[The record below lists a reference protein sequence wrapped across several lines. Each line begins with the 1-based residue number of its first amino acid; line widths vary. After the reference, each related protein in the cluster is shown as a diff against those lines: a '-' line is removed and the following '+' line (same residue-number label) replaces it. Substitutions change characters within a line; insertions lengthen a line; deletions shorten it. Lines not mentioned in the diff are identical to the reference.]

1 MKNRILSILALLLLF
16 AMLASTFAACKD
28 TPQDD
33 PEQNTDSESS
43 SETQG
48 ETEGSTE
55 GTTNQEA
62 EKEPVRESLLS
73 GDYASLIEN
82 AYWLSNGV
90 TAYYTN
96 PIRNAYAVE
105 NQKMNLTYNFDPE
118 KPQLVTALT
127 TPGGKPYIT
136 DTMDV
141 YVKMDNGKTF
151 YASESSTAGTANIY
165 RFGYYYYDVH
175 LADQN
180 FTNEVKF
187 TGDKDLNLSGLRQ
200 CRDTTTP
207 VVTDGVLTT
216 TITSS
221 VDPYI
226 YGNLKF
232 RTNEVNNLQL
242 TMRTTSV
249 AEIQLYIKI
258 GSDEFSNDRWVVL
271 PVINDGEWHTY
282 NFALNDLTIK
292 DYSGTVNAIR
302 LDFVG
307 SPGDTVE
314 IKDLKVNRMITDNA
328 PPLYLDRTLHVYSDK
343 MNHVV
348 RICAMLDT
356 DGIAEIGQ
364 ITDIAA
370 DTVDKLIVKDAQGE
384 HTSLDG
390 VDWATAEYIAF
401 DVKGVGIFGYILLKD
416 ASSGSMKVTLED
428 SKYRIVQYTTPKNG
442 TILAPQGST
451 ENDFYMG
458 QRIYTDLTHDFEAF
472 RKAAYEER
480 NPLSP
485 ENIKVD
491 TEKAPMAAYAGYD
504 AIRGAYKFT
513 MEPESSFN
521 TPYYKVWNKHYNLVF
536 DITGDDHDR
545 NVYVMT
551 YAHGTCL
558 ENGVLLGEGDML
570 LPVPLEVC
578 KNFAHEHEEPLFDNG
593 DDRYSETY
601 FPMTLKAG
609 DTDHYSVLNLYQN
622 WGNFPLK
629 QISSIQFFAPYYHL
643 STGVSESNCIAPY
656 YVYHKDL
663 QTLPDHRAMSAPL
676 WSEMDNPTNGVQPQH
691 TSGGYHYFLQYTDA
705 EGNHYATDNTRNVIN
720 SYGPTY
726 ADIDMDYITDD
737 GKIKVTYNH
746 MEMPQ
751 TDENR
756 TYYQMTYEVLED
768 VSFENLK
775 RDFSFYSVRGL
786 LGDYGKMGYLNS
798 DNQPAYTDLGTD
810 SDAVYFTL
818 GDQYPYFDMFKLIN
832 GTVNDFVNISFLIKD
847 AKFIIGGQETDVP
860 FVVRKESFKA
870 YLTLDLEQ
878 VTFKKG
884 DKFTINAIIMPWGSQ
899 LTDYAVANPDKNVLD
914 VRQNSLIDSV
924 KLDMTTGEDI
934 SNAFLPMIKS
944 KDGKAEFTIS
954 GGENNIVLRVF
965 GFDTLS
971 VPKVYEKINGEW
983 VEYKL
988 NSLGSPDKEGYEH
1001 YYDGYMVYYDG
1012 DGTFSY
1018 SFVVAMADKART
1030 FKVELDKD
1038 FKGWPTDPKHDN
1050 SNNTQPPVELPLMV
1064 YFTPEQIA
1072 EFAKH
1077 NSGLGEITKAEDGSY
1092 VRLHG
1097 NGTAQEAYFNVFAG
1111 NIKQTGQYVAI
1122 RYRTPKSDTP
1132 QFGNIEF
1139 FAGNQGDAPSGQAD
1153 FAYTSGLIEDGE
1165 WHVLV
1170 FDLASFLPKAF
1181 LPADDGTYSTKYLR
1195 LDAFGVVTPPEVYMD
1210 IAWIGMDASLDEI
1223 KAECQDM
1230 ENIQL
1235 ATGINQIELIPTK

>member
-1 MKNRILSILALLLLF
+1 MKKKLLSALALLLLVS
-16 AMLASTFAACKD
+16 MLAGTLAACKD
-28 TPQDD
+28 KPQDD
-33 PEQNTDSESS
+33 PEQTTD
-43 SETQG
+43 
-48 ETEGSTE
+48 
-55 GTTNQEA
+55 NQESTA
-62 EKEPVRESLLS
+62 PPEEEIVHESILT
-73 GDYASLIEN
+73 GEYASLVEN

-90 TAYYTN
+90 NAYYAN
-96 PIRNAYAVE
+96 PIRNAYTVE
-105 NQKMNLTYNFDPE
+105 NQKMKLNYSFDPE
-118 KPQLVTALT
+118 KPQQVTSLT

-151 YASESSTAGTANIY
+151 YASESSAAGTANIY

-187 TGDKDLNLSGLRQ
+187 TGDRDLNLEALRQ
-200 CRDTTTP
+200 CRDTTEP

-226 YGNLKF
+226 YGNVKF

-258 GSDEFSNDRWVVL
+258 GSDDFSNARWVVL

-282 NFALNDLTIK
+282 NFALNDLTIE
-292 DYSGTVNAIR
+292 DYSGMVNAIR
-302 LDFVG
+302 LDFIG
-307 SPGDTVE
+307 SPGDKVE
-314 IKDLKVNRMITDNA
+314 IKDLKVNRMVTDNA

-356 DGIAEIGQ
+356 AGIAEIGQ

-401 DVKGVGIFGYILLKD
+401 DVKGTGIFGYILLKD

-428 SKYRIVQYTTPKNG
+428 GKYRIVQYTTPKDG

-472 RKAAYEER
+472 RRAAYEER

-521 TPYYKVWNKHYNLVF
+521 TPYYEVWNKHYNLVF
-536 DITGDDHDR
+536 DITGDDRDR
-545 NVYVMT
+545 NIYVMT

-609 DTDHYSVLNLYQN
+609 ETDHYSVLNLYQN

-676 WSEMDNPTNGVQPQH
+676 WSEMENPVNGKQPQH

-705 EGNHYATDNTRNVIN
+705 DGNHYATDNTKNVIN

-726 ADIDMDYITDD
+726 ADIDMSYITDD

-775 RDFSFYSVRGL
+775 RDFSFYSIRGL

-810 SDAVYFTL
+810 SEAVYYTL
-818 GDQYPYFDMFKLIN
+818 GDQYPYFDMFKIVT
-832 GTVNDFVNISFLIKD
+832 GHMDDYVNVSFLIKD
-847 AKFIIGGQETDVP
+847 AKFVIGGQETNVS
-860 FVVRKESFKA
+860 FVIKKELYKT

-899 LTDYAVANPDKNVLD
+899 LTDYKAEHPDQNVLD
-914 VRQNSLIDSV
+914 VRQNSIIDPLKVDVAVGENVSSV
-924 KLDMTTGEDI
+924 
-934 SNAFLPMIKS
+934 FLPGIKAAN
-944 KDGKAEFTIS
+944 DTAEFTLS
-954 GGENNIVLRVF
+954 GGENNISLRVY
-965 GFDTLS
+965 GFSALS
-971 VPKVYEKINGEW
+971 VPKIYEKVDGKW
-983 VEYKL
+983 VEYKV
-988 NSLGSPDKEGYEH
+988 NSLDNPDTKGFHH
-1001 YYDGYMVYYDG
+1001 YYDGYMVHYDG

-1018 SFVVAMADKART
+1018 SFVVTMSDKART
-1030 FKVELDKD
+1030 FKVELDKE
-1038 FKGWPTDPKHDN
+1038 FTGWPEDPDPEQSKPDTPDVPKTPMN
-1050 SNNTQPPVELPLMV
+1050 L
-1064 YFTPEQIA
+1064 YFTPAQLEAQKVSA
-1072 EFAKH
+1072 AGFGKFELA
-1077 NSGLGEITKAEDGSY
+1077 SDGSY
-1092 VRLHG
+1092 LRLYG
-1097 NGTAQEAYFNVFAG
+1097 DNASGEAYFTIFTDNRDESGKYAV
-1111 NIKQTGQYVAI
+1111 I
-1122 RYRTPKSDTP
+1122 RYRTTPSDVP

-1139 FAGNQGDAPSGQAD
+1139 FSGTTTAGPTGNKDYAFTPGI
-1153 FAYTSGLIEDGE
+1153 IEDGE
-1165 WHVLV
+1165 WHVMV
-1170 FDLASFLPKAF
+1170 FDLEAFGLASFT
-1181 LPADDGTYSTKYLR
+1181 PADDGTFTAKFLR
-1195 LDAFGVVTPPEVYMD
+1195 LDAFGVVTAETTYMD
-1210 IAWIGMDASLDEI
+1210 IAYVAMNDSLDEI
-1223 KAECQDM
+1223 KEFCADLDS
-1230 ENIQL
+1230 IQL
-1235 ATGINQIELIPTK
+1235 ATAFGAVENVPTK

>member
-1 MKNRILSILALLLLF
+1 MKKKILTALALLLLVS
-16 AMLASTFAACKD
+16 MLAGTLAACKD
-28 TPQDD
+28 RPQDD
-33 PEQNTDSESS
+33 PEQTTD
-43 SETQG
+43 
-48 ETEGSTE
+48 
-55 GTTNQEA
+55 NQETTPPEE
-62 EKEPVRESLLS
+62 EKETVHESLLS
-73 GDYASLIEN
+73 GDYASLVEN

-90 TAYYTN
+90 NAYYAN
-96 PIRNAYAVE
+96 PIRNAYTVE
-105 NQKMNLTYNFDPE
+105 NQKMKLNYSFDPE
-118 KPQLVTALT
+118 KPQQVTSLT

-151 YASESSTAGTANIY
+151 YASESSAAGTANIY

-187 TGDKDLNLSGLRQ
+187 TGDRDLNLESLRQ
-200 CRDTTTP
+200 CRDTTEP

-226 YGNLKF
+226 YGNVKF

-258 GSDEFSNDRWVVL
+258 GSDDFSNARWVVL

-282 NFALNDLTIK
+282 NFALNDLTIE
-292 DYSGTVNAIR
+292 DYSGMVNAIR
-302 LDFVG
+302 LDFIG
-307 SPGDTVE
+307 SPGDKVE
-314 IKDLKVNRMITDNA
+314 IKDLKVNRMVTDNA

-356 DGIAEIGQ
+356 AGIAEIGQ

-401 DVKGVGIFGYILLKD
+401 DVKGTGIFGYILLKD

-428 SKYRIVQYTTPKNG
+428 GKYRIVQYTTPKDG

-521 TPYYKVWNKHYNLVF
+521 TPYYEVWNKHYNLVF
-536 DITGDDHDR
+536 DITGDDRDR
-545 NVYVMT
+545 NIYVMT

-609 DTDHYSVLNLYQN
+609 ETDHYSVLNLYQN

-676 WSEMDNPTNGVQPQH
+676 WSEMENPINGKQPQH

-705 EGNHYATDNTRNVIN
+705 DGNHYATDNTKNVIN

-726 ADIDMDYITDD
+726 ADIDMSYITDD

-810 SDAVYFTL
+810 SEAVYYTL
-818 GDQYPYFDMFKLIN
+818 GDQYPYFDMFKMVTGHMDDYIN
-832 GTVNDFVNISFLIKD
+832 VSFLIKD
-847 AKFIIGGQETDVP
+847 AKFVIGGQETNVS
-860 FVVRKESFKA
+860 FVIKKELYKA

-899 LTDYAVANPDKNVLD
+899 LTDYKAANPDKNVLD
-914 VRQNSLIDSV
+914 VRENSL
-924 KLDMTTGEDI
+924 LDPVTLDIVTGEDV
-934 SNAFLPMIKS
+934 SSPFLPMVKA
-944 KDGKAEFTIS
+944 KDNKAEFTVS
-954 GGENNIVLRVF
+954 GGENNIALRVF

-971 VPKVYEKINGEW
+971 VPKVYEKIGGEW

-988 NSLGSPDKEGYEH
+988 NSLGSPDNKGYEH

-1018 SFVVAMADKART
+1018 SFVVTMSDKDRT
-1030 FKVELDKD
+1030 FKVELDTA
-1038 FKGWPTDPKHDN
+1038 FKGWPDDPVPGAN
-1050 SNNTQPPVELPLMV
+1050 QPPAPEAPLNI
-1064 YFTPEQIA
+1064 YFTPAQLKDA
-1072 EFAKH
+1072 STTSNGF
-1077 NSGLGEITKAEDGSY
+1077 GEITLADDGSY
-1092 VRLHG
+1092 LRLYG
-1097 NGTAQEAYFNVFAG
+1097 NNSAPEAYFTLFTGGNVG
-1111 NIKQTGQYVAI
+1111 ETGQYVAI
-1122 RYRTPKSDTP
+1122 RYRTVVAAEP

-1139 FAGNQGDAPSGQAD
+1139 FSATKGSAPSGNKD
-1153 FAYTSGLIEDGE
+1153 YAYTPGLIEDGE
-1165 WHVLV
+1165 WHVMV
-1170 FDLASFLPKAF
+1170 FDLATYLSETF
-1181 LPADDGTYSTKYLR
+1181 LPAEDGTYSAQYLR
-1195 LDAFGVVTPPEVYMD
+1195 LDAFGKIMSTDAYMD
-1210 IAWIGMDASLDEI
+1210 IAWVGMDPSLDEI
-1223 KAECQDM
+1223 KAECQDLS
-1230 ENIQL
+1230 EIQL
-1235 ATGINQIELIPTK
+1235 VTGYAQIELVPTK

>member
-1 MKNRILSILALLLLF
+1 MKKRILSILSLLLLCS
-16 AMLASTFAACKD
+16 MLLGMLAACKD
-28 TPQDD
+28 QPQDD
-33 PEQNTDSESS
+33 PEDT
-43 SETQG
+43 TQG
-48 ETEGSTE
+48 TTQGTEGST
-55 GTTNQEA
+55 TPPEA
-62 EKEPVRESLLS
+62 EKEPVHESLLT
-73 GDYASLIEN
+73 GNYAALIEN

-90 TAYYTN
+90 NAYYTN
-96 PIRNAYAVE
+96 VSRSAYAIE
-105 NQKMNLTYNFDPE
+105 NQKMKLTYNFDPE
-118 KPQLVTALT
+118 KPQQVTALT
-127 TPGGKPYIT
+127 TPGGKPYIS

-141 YVKMDNGKTF
+141 YVKMDDGNTY
-151 YASESSTAGTANIY
+151 YASKSSAPGTANIY

-175 LADQN
+175 LADQGFTN
-180 FTNEVKF
+180 KTEFTNEKA
-187 TGDKDLNLSGLRQ
+187 LRLEGFSQ
-200 CRDTTTP
+200 FRDTTEP
-207 VVTDGVLTT
+207 VITDGVLTT

-226 YGNLKF
+226 YGGIKF
-232 RTNEVNNLQL
+232 RTAEVNNLQL
-242 TMRTTSV
+242 TMRTTNVS
-249 AEIQLYIKI
+249 EIQLYVKL
-258 GSDEFSNDRWVVL
+258 GSDEYTDTRWVRL
-271 PVINDGEWHTY
+271 PVNTDGEWHTY

-292 DYSGTVNAIR
+292 DYSDNSTVNGLR

-307 SPGDTVE
+307 AGGDTVE
-314 IKDLKVNRMITDNA
+314 IKDLKVNKVVTDNA

-356 DGIAEIGQ
+356 SGIAEIGQ

-370 DTVDKLIVKDAQGE
+370 DTVEKLIVKDAQGE

-390 VDWATAEYIAF
+390 VDWATAEYVAF
-401 DVKGVGIFGYILLKD
+401 DVKGAGIFGYILLKD
-416 ASSGSMKVTLED
+416 ASSGSVKVTLED
-428 SKYRIVQYTTPKNG
+428 GKYRIVQYTTPKNG

-458 QRIYTDLTHDFEAF
+458 QRIYTDLSHDFEAF
-472 RKAAYEER
+472 RKAAFEER

-491 TEKAPMAAYAGYD
+491 TEKSPLAAYAGYD

-521 TPYYKVWNKHYNLVF
+521 TPYYQVWNKHYNLVF
-536 DITGDDHDR
+536 DITGDQHDR
-545 NVYVMT
+545 NLYVMT

-601 FPMTLKAG
+601 FPMTLKTG
-609 DTDHYSVLNLYQN
+609 ETGHYSVLNLYQN

-656 YVYHKDL
+656 YVYQKDL

-676 WSEMDNPTNGVQPQH
+676 WSEMEDPANGNQPQH

-705 EGNHYATDNTRNVIN
+705 EGKHYATDNTRNIIN

-726 ADIDMDYITDD
+726 ADIDMSYVTDD

-786 LGDYGKMGYLNS
+786 LGDYGKLGYLNA
-798 DNQPAYTDLGTD
+798 DNQPAYADVVTDANT
-810 SDAVYFTL
+810 VYYTL
-818 GDQYPYFDMFKLIN
+818 GDQYPYFDMFKMVS
-832 GTVNDFVNISFLIKD
+832 GHTHDYVNVAFLVKD

-860 FVVRKESFKA
+860 FVIKNELYKIS
-870 YLTLDLEQ
+870 LSLDLEQ

-899 LTDYAVANPDKNVLD
+899 LSDYSSATPDKNVLD
-914 VRQNSLIDSV
+914 VRQNSLIDPV
-924 KLDMTTGEDI
+924 KLDVTTGEDI
-934 SNAFLPMIKS
+934 SNPFLPMIKS
-944 KDGKAEFTIS
+944 KDNKAEFTIS
-954 GGENNIVLRVF
+954 GGENNITLRVF
-965 GFDTLS
+965 GYDSLS
-971 VPKVYEKINGEW
+971 VPKIYEKIDGKW
-983 VEYKL
+983 VEYKV
-988 NSLGSPDKEGYEH
+988 NSLGSPDTKGYEH

-1038 FKGWPTDPKHDN
+1038 FKGWPEDPVPGAN
-1050 SNNTQPPVELPLMV
+1050 LPPAPEAPLTIYYNPAQLMDATV
-1064 YFTPEQIA
+1064 TS
-1072 EFAKH
+1072 
-1077 NSGLGEITKAEDGSY
+1077 SGFGEITLAEDGSY
-1092 VRLHG
+1092 LRLYG
-1097 NGTAQEAYFNVFAG
+1097 DNTSPEAYFTLFSGGGKGV
-1111 NIKQTGQYVAI
+1111 TGQYVAI
-1122 RYRTPKSDTP
+1122 RYRTVTAETA

-1139 FAGNQGDAPSGQAD
+1139 FSGTKGSGPSGNKDYA
-1153 FAYTSGLIEDGE
+1153 FTPGVIEDGE
-1165 WHVLV
+1165 WHVMV
-1170 FDLASFLPKAF
+1170 FDLATCLPETF
-1181 LPADDGTYSTKYLR
+1181 LPAEDGSYSANYLR
-1195 LDAFGVVTPPEVYMD
+1195 LDAFGKVMSTDAYMD
-1210 IAWIGMDASLDEI
+1210 VAWVGMDASLDEI
-1223 KAECQDM
+1223 IAECQDI

-1235 ATGINQIELIPTK
+1235 VTGYAQIELVPTK

>member
-1 MKNRILSILALLLLF
+1 MKKKILSALALLLLVS
-16 AMLASTFAACKD
+16 MLAGTLAACKD
-28 TPQDD
+28 KPQDD
-33 PEQNTDSESS
+33 PEQTTDDQES
-43 SETQG
+43 
-48 ETEGSTE
+48 
-55 GTTNQEA
+55 TTPPE
-62 EKEPVRESLLS
+62 EEIVHESILT
-73 GDYASLIEN
+73 GDYASLVEN

-90 TAYYTN
+90 NAYYAN
-96 PIRNAYAVE
+96 PIRNAYTVE
-105 NQKMNLTYNFDPE
+105 NQKMKLNYSFDPE
-118 KPQLVTALT
+118 KPQQVTALT

-151 YASESSTAGTANIY
+151 YASESSAAGTANIY

-187 TGDKDLNLSGLRQ
+187 TGDRDLNLEALRQ
-200 CRDTTTP
+200 CRDTTEP

-226 YGNLKF
+226 YGNVKF

-258 GSDEFSNDRWVVL
+258 GSDDFSNARWVVL

-282 NFALNDLTIK
+282 NFALNDLTIE
-292 DYSGTVNAIR
+292 DYSGMVNAIR
-302 LDFVG
+302 LDFIG
-307 SPGDTVE
+307 SPGDKVE
-314 IKDLKVNRMITDNA
+314 IKDLKVNRMVTDNA

-356 DGIAEIGQ
+356 AGIAEIGQ

-401 DVKGVGIFGYILLKD
+401 DVKGTGIFGYILLKD

-428 SKYRIVQYTTPKNG
+428 GKYRIVQYVTPKDG

-521 TPYYKVWNKHYNLVF
+521 TPYYEVWNKHYNLVF
-536 DITGDDHDR
+536 DITGDDRDR
-545 NVYVMT
+545 NIYVMT

-578 KNFAHEHEEPLFDNG
+578 KNFAHEHEEPLYDNG

-601 FPMTLKAG
+601 FPMTVKAG
-609 DTDHYSVLNLYQN
+609 ETDHYSVLNLYQN

-656 YVYHKDL
+656 YVYNKDL
-663 QTLPDHRAMSAPL
+663 ETLPDHRAMSAPL
-676 WSEMDNPTNGVQPQH
+676 WSEMENPESGKQPQH

-705 EGNHYATDNTRNVIN
+705 DGNHYATDNTKNVIN

-726 ADIDMDYITDD
+726 ADIDMSYITDD

-775 RDFSFYSVRGL
+775 RDFSFYSARGL
-786 LGDYGKMGYLNS
+786 LGDYSKLGYLNS
-798 DNQPAYTDLGTD
+798 DNQPAYADLATG
-810 SDAVYFTL
+810 SEAVYYTL
-818 GDQYPYFDMFKLIN
+818 GDRYPYFDMFKMVT
-832 GTVNDFVNISFLIKD
+832 GHVNDYVNISFLIKD

-860 FVVRKESFKA
+860 FVIKNESLKT

-899 LTDYAVANPDKNVLD
+899 LTDYKAANPDKNVLD
-914 VRQNSLIDSV
+914 VRENSL
-924 KLDMTTGEDI
+924 LDPVTLDVVTGEDV
-934 SNAFLPMIKS
+934 SSPFLPMVKA
-944 KDGKAEFTIS
+944 KDNKAEFTVS
-954 GGENNIVLRVF
+954 GGENNIALRVF
-965 GFDTLS
+965 GFDTLT
-971 VPKVYEKINGEW
+971 VPKIYEKIDGEW

-988 NSLGSPDKEGYEH
+988 SSLGSPDNKGYEH

-1030 FKVELDKD
+1030 FKVELDTE
-1038 FKGWPTDPKHDN
+1038 FAGWPDDPIPGAN
-1050 SNNTQPPVELPLMV
+1050 QPPAPEAPLNI
-1064 YFTPEQIA
+1064 YFTPAQLKDA
-1072 EFAKH
+1072 STTSNGF
-1077 NSGLGEITKAEDGSY
+1077 GEIMLADDGSY
-1092 VRLHG
+1092 LRLFG
-1097 NGTAQEAYFNVFAG
+1097 NNSAPEAYFTLFTGGNVG
-1111 NIKQTGQYVAI
+1111 ETGQYVAI
-1122 RYRTPKSDTP
+1122 RYRTVVAAEP

-1139 FAGNQGDAPSGQAD
+1139 FSATKGSAPSGNKD
-1153 FAYTSGLIEDGE
+1153 YAYTPGLIEDGE
-1165 WHVLV
+1165 WHVMV
-1170 FDLASFLPKAF
+1170 FDLATYLSETF
-1181 LPADDGTYSTKYLR
+1181 LPAADGTYNAQYLR
-1195 LDAFGVVTPPEVYMD
+1195 LDAFGKVMSTDAYMD
-1210 IAWIGMDASLDEI
+1210 IAWVGMDASLDEI
-1223 KAECQDM
+1223 KAECQDLD
-1230 ENIQL
+1230 EIQL
-1235 ATGINQIELIPTK
+1235 VTGYAQIELVPTK

>member
-1 MKNRILSILALLLLF
+1 MKKKILTALALLLLVS
-16 AMLASTFAACKD
+16 MLAGTLAACKD
-28 TPQDD
+28 KPQDD
-33 PEQNTDSESS
+33 PEQTTD
-43 SETQG
+43 
-48 ETEGSTE
+48 
-55 GTTNQEA
+55 NQETTTPPEE
-62 EKEPVRESLLS
+62 EKETVHESLLS
-73 GDYASLIEN
+73 GDYASLVEN

-90 TAYYTN
+90 NAYYAN
-96 PIRNAYAVE
+96 PIRNAYTVE
-105 NQKMNLTYNFDPE
+105 NQKMKLNYSFDPE
-118 KPQLVTALT
+118 KPQQVTSLT

-141 YVKMDNGKTF
+141 YVKMENGKTF
-151 YASESSTAGTANIY
+151 YASESSAAGTANIY

-180 FTNEVKF
+180 FTNDIKF
-187 TGDKDLNLSGLRQ
+187 TGDRDLNLESLRQ
-200 CRDTTTP
+200 CRDTTEP

-226 YGNLKF
+226 YGNVKF

-258 GSDEFSNDRWVVL
+258 GSDDFSNARWVVL

-282 NFALNDLTIK
+282 NFALNDLTIE
-292 DYSGTVNAIR
+292 DYSGMVNAIR
-302 LDFVG
+302 LDFIG
-307 SPGDTVE
+307 SPGDKVE
-314 IKDLKVNRMITDNA
+314 IKDLKVNRMVTDNA

-348 RICAMLDT
+348 HICAMLDT
-356 DGIAEIGQ
+356 AGIAEIGQ
-364 ITDIAA
+364 ITDLAA

-401 DVKGVGIFGYILLKD
+401 DVKGTGIFGYILLKD
-416 ASSGSMKVTLED
+416 VSSGSMKVTLED
-428 SKYRIVQYTTPKNG
+428 GKYRIVQYTTPKDG

-480 NPLSP
+480 NPLAP

-491 TEKAPMAAYAGYD
+491 TEKAPLAAYAGYD

-521 TPYYKVWNKHYNLVF
+521 TPYYQVWNKHYNLVF
-536 DITGDDHDR
+536 DITGDDRDR
-545 NVYVMT
+545 NIYVMT

-609 DTDHYSVLNLYQN
+609 ETDHYSVLNLYQN

-676 WSEMDNPTNGVQPQH
+676 WSEMENPESGNQPQH

-705 EGNHYATDNTRNVIN
+705 NGNHYATDNTKNVIN

-726 ADIDMDYITDD
+726 ADIDMSYITDD

-786 LGDYGKMGYLNS
+786 LGDYGKIGYLNS

-810 SDAVYFTL
+810 SEAVYYTL
-818 GDQYPYFDMFKLIN
+818 GDQYPYFDMFKMVT
-832 GTVNDFVNISFLIKD
+832 GHMDDYVNVSFLIKD
-847 AKFIIGGQETDVP
+847 AKFVIGGQETNVS
-860 FVVRKESFKA
+860 FVIKKELYKA

-899 LTDYAVANPDKNVLD
+899 LSDYSTTPDKNVLD
-914 VRQNSLIDSV
+914 VRQNSLIDPI
-924 KLDMTTGEDI
+924 KLDVSVGEDV
-934 SNAFLPMIKS
+934 SNPFLPTVKA
-944 KDGKAEFTIS
+944 KDNKAEFTIS
-954 GGENNIVLRVF
+954 GGENNIALRVF
-965 GFDTLS
+965 GFDKLT
-971 VPKVYEKINGEW
+971 VPKIYEKVDGEW
-983 VEYKL
+983 VEYKVH
-988 NSLGSPDKEGYEH
+988 SLGSPDSKGYEH

-1018 SFVVAMADKART
+1018 SFVVTMADKART
-1030 FKVELDKD
+1030 FKVELDTD
-1038 FKGWPTDPKHDN
+1038 FAGWPEDPVPGAN
-1050 SNNTQPPVELPLMV
+1050 LPPAPEAPLTI
-1064 YFTPEQIA
+1064 YFNPSQLKDASAT
-1072 EFAKH
+1072 
-1077 NSGLGEITKAEDGSY
+1077 NSGFGDITLADDGSY
-1092 VRLHG
+1092 LRLYG
-1097 NGTAQEAYFNVFAG
+1097 NNSAPEAYFTLFSGGGKGV
-1111 NIKQTGQYVAI
+1111 TGQYVAI
-1122 RYRTPKSDTP
+1122 RYRTVTAAEP
-1132 QFGNIEF
+1132 QFGSIEF
-1139 FAGNQGDAPSGQAD
+1139 FSGTKGAGPSGNKD
-1153 FAYTSGLIEDGE
+1153 YAYTPGLIEDGE
-1165 WHVLV
+1165 WHVMV
-1170 FDLASFLPKAF
+1170 FDLAACLPEAF
-1181 LPADDGTYSTKYLR
+1181 QPAADGSYSANYLR
-1195 LDAFGVVTPPEVYMD
+1195 LDAFGTVMSTDAYMD

-1223 KAECQDM
+1223 KAECQDI

-1235 ATGINQIELIPTK
+1235 VTGYAKIELVPTK